1 MTANRD
7 ALVFRAGRRAYD
19 IIKSQGFSPELIGSM
34 VGASG
39 GAKWLVLSQIDR
51 VLARR
56 VLPALRSPVFLLGSS
71 IGAWRFAC
79 YAQADPLA
87 ALGRFEAAYLDQR
100 YSDDPD
106 IEEITATSRA
116 ILEGVLGPS
125 GAQEILS
132 HPTLRLSIMTVRS
145 RHLLASERRPVLM
158 TGLIMAMAANVVS
171 RRALGGF
178 FGRGLF
184 FDPRDVPHFY
194 DIDEFPIDRVP
205 LSAAN
210 LADAVVASGSIPLVL
225 NGVRNI
231 QDAPA
236 GTYRDGGVIDYHLD
250 LPQAPAG
257 KIALFPHFFDWLK
270 PGWFDKPLR
279 WRTVREQSVENTLLI
294 APSAA
299 FIQSLPGRKVPD
311 RSDFVKLPTEERV
324 SRWREV
330 VARCRELADDLEE
343 TLERGDL
350 PRRVEPLTVGT

>member
-1 MTANRD
+1 
-7 ALVFRAGRRAYD
+7 
-19 IIKSQGFSPELIGSM
+19 M

-56 VLPALRSPVFLLGSS
+56 VLPGLRAPVFLLGSS

-87 ALGRFEAAYLDQR
+87 ALGRFETAYLDQR

-106 IEEITATSRA
+106 IDEITATSRA
-116 ILEGVLGPS
+116 ILEGVLGPT
-125 GAQEILS
+125 GVEEILS

-158 TGLIMAMAANVVS
+158 AGLAMAMAANAVN

-178 FGRGLF
+178 FARGLF
-184 FDPRDVPHFY
+184 FDPRDLPHFY
-194 DIDEFPIDRVP
+194 DIDDFPIDRVP

-210 LADAVVASGSIPLVL
+210 LVDAVVASGSIPLVL
-225 NGVRNI
+225 SGVQDI
-231 QDAPA
+231 HDAPA

-250 LPQAPAG
+250 LPQAPDG

-279 WRTVREQSVENTLLI
+279 WRSVRKQSVANTLLI
-294 APSAA
+294 APSAE
-299 FIQSLPGRKVPD
+299 FIQSLPGSKVPD
-311 RSDFVKLPTEERV
+311 RSDFVNLPTAERV

-330 VARCRELADDLEE
+330 VARCEELADDLEE
-343 TLERGDL
+343 TLERDALAGRL
-350 PRRVEPLTVGT
+350 EPLTV